1 MSNIYHV
8 QSIFPSAQTRP
19 DSREQQLVVT
29 VRSPVRGLGQVEELQ
44 EMVGGGVEAEGEE
57 LFALE
62 GVPPVYS
69 HYSEEEREESEP
81 DEGIHIPAKFREKKL
96 TEVNYNFNIINPG
109 RQCTYGIFSLV
120 MFFAKLVF
128 FNFSFCCFNIYV

>member
-96 TEVNYNFNIINPG
+96 TEVNYNFKLLILADSVHTAYFQLLCSLQNWSSFISVL
-109 RQCTYGIFSLV
+109 IFMSE
-120 MFFAKLVF
+120 
-128 FNFSFCCFNIYV
+128 

>member
-1 MSNIYHV
+1 M
-8 QSIFPSAQTRP
+8 
-19 DSREQQLVVT
+19 
-29 VRSPVRGLGQVEELQ
+29 RGLSQVEELQ
-44 EMVGGGVEAEGEE
+44 EMVGGGLVAEGEE

-96 TEVNYNFNIINPG
+96 TEVNYNFKIINLG
-109 RQCTYGIFSLV
+109 RQCTYLLCSLQNWSS
-120 MFFAKLVF
+120 FGHFL
-128 FNFSFCCFNIYV
+128 NFSFCCF

>member
-1 MSNIYHV
+1 MQVNFILAGLLLFVCFLLYLVLLILTIKAASC
-8 QSIFPSAQTRP
+8 P
-19 DSREQQLVVT
+19 DRL
-29 VRSPVRGLGQVEELQ
+29 EELQ
-44 EMVGGGVEAEGEE
+44 EMVGGGLVAEGEE

-96 TEVNYNFNIINPG
+96 TEVNYNFKIINLG
-109 RQCTYGIFSLV
+109 RQCF
-120 MFFAKLVF
+120 
-128 FNFSFCCFNIYV
+128 